1 MGKRKIYI
9 LKLSHAHFTLHYAQ
23 VTPSEQGIPEIITLG
38 GNSSLLGC
46 SPNLWNSSL
55 LRHSVYLHNSS
66 LLKCSL
72 NQPPELLTPGVF
84 LGNSALLRYSPTQN
98 QGSQTK
104 VVT

>member
-1 MGKRKIYI
+1 MMGKRKIYI

-55 LRHSVYLHNSS
+55 L
-66 LLKCSL
+66 KCSL
-72 NQPPELLTPGVF
+72 NQPLELLTPGVF

-104 VVT
+104 VVI